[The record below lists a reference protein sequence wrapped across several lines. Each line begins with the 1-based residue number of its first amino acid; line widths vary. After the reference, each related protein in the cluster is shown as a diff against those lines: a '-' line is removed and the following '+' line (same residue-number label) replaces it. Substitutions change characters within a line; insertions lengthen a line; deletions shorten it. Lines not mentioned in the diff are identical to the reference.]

1 MVMMK
6 ISDNVIRIFTGLFF
20 IFSGLLKINDPVG
33 TSLKLKEYFEV
44 FSADFSV
51 IFQAFV
57 PVALELAVLVIV
69 LEVVLGVALL
79 VSYRMKTTVWVLM
92 GLVVFFTFL
101 TFYSAYFEKVTDCGC
116 FGEVIPLTPWQSF
129 YKDIFLLILIG
140 YLFFR
145 RNRIQPLVRPRTG
158 DAIIAFSFALN
169 IGIAVY
175 AIRHLP
181 YIDFLPYHVGADIQQ
196 YMKPSEPFRYKFIM
210 EREGKR
216 YDFDL
221 FPADTTYQFREM
233 VLLNPN
239 AAPRITDY
247 NVWNEEG
254 DYTLETFIGSK
265 VLVIIENV
273 RKSNKK
279 GIQKVKAL
287 ADDLSSDV
295 EILILTATDEQTFEL
310 YRHEFQLAIPYYYAD
325 ATVLET
331 MIRSNPGIM
340 VLHDGV
346 VMGKWH
352 HNKMPTA
359 DQVRQLIRKKQ

>member
-1 MVMMK
+1 MMMR
-6 ISDNVIRIFTGLFF
+6 ITDNIVRIFTGVFF

-33 TSLKLKEYFEV
+33 TSVKLKEYFEV
-44 FSADFSV
+44 FSADFSR
-51 IFQAFV
+51 IFQVLV
-57 PVALELAVLVIV
+57 PIALELAVFVIV
-69 LEVVLGVALL
+69 LEIVLGVALL
-79 VSYRMKTTVWVLM
+79 VSYRMKATIWVLM

-129 YKDIFLLILIG
+129 FKDIFLLILII

-145 RNRIQPLVRPRTG
+145 SNKIKPVVKPRTG
-158 DAIIAFSFALN
+158 DAIIAMSLVLN
-169 IGIAVY
+169 LGIAIY

-210 EREGKR
+210 ERDGKK

-221 FPADTTYQFREM
+221 YPSDTTFQFKEM

-247 NVWNEEG
+247 NVWNDEG
-254 DYTLETFIGSK
+254 DYTMETFQGTKI
-265 VLVIIENV
+265 LVIVENI
-273 RKSNKK
+273 RNASKK
-279 GIQKVKAL
+279 GIKKVQAL
-287 ADDLSSDV
+287 AKELNGELD
-295 EILILTATDEQTFEL
+295 ILVLTATDHQTFEH
-310 YRHEFQLAIPYYYAD
+310 YRHEYQLALPYYYAD

-340 VLHDGV
+340 VLQDGV
-346 VMGKWH
+346 VRGKWH
-352 HNKMPTA
+352 HNDTPSA
-359 DQVRQLIRKKQ
+359 NQIRHLIQNR